1 MVAEKI
7 YDLLDAGLPKTIGDL
22 PSTTK
27 DAVAIMEYDGYDS
40 TEYLGMKTS
49 VFQPVVKIVART
61 NDYSRGSSWVDS
73 IAEQL
78 HKHSD
83 GDFMS
88 ILLVGTPVYLGRD
101 EQKLH
106 EFQVTFRTQVRSD
119 FYG

>member
-1 MVAEKI
+1 MVAERI
-7 YDLLDAGLPKTIGDL
+7 YDLLSPSLPKTIGDL

-61 NDYSRGSSWVDS
+61 GDYSRGSSWVDD

-78 HKHSD
+78 HKYSD
-83 GDFMS
+83 DDFLS
-88 ILLVGTPVYLGRD
+88 IMLVGTPVYLGRD

-119 FYG
+119 FNG